1 MVKGGGGSAEHDSST
16 GALSVQ
22 MAQEAAVLVGSEASA
37 AGTLEDGLRVE
48 TAASLV
54 GIVGALMSNVT
65 APNTTD
71 SAAANT
77 KQQALSFQLQDA
89 LTRYATPWWRASRRG
104 AP

>member
-1 MVKGGGGSAEHDSST
+1 
-16 GALSVQ
+16 
-22 MAQEAAVLVGSEASA
+22 MAQEAAVLVGSAASA

-77 KQQALSFQLQDA
+77 KQQALSFSC
-89 LTRYATPWWRASRRG
+89 RTP
-104 AP
+104 